1 MKFWNIISKY
11 FLYRWLFDRLFKSHY
26 HPTNNNFNSDNYD
39 MESDYD
45 AIGDSYRRENFRV
58 NSCDDYD
65 FLEDYG
71 LHDGYDDC
79 DHYDDYGDYD
89 DF

>member
-11 FLYRWLFDRLFKSHY
+11 LLFRWLFDRLFKTPY
-26 HPTNNNFNSDNYD
+26 HPTDNNLNSDNYD
-39 MESDYD
+39 MGADYD
-45 AIGDSYRRENFRV
+45 TVNDSYGRDNFRV

-71 LHDGYDDC
+71 MHGDYDD
-79 DHYDDYGDYD
+79 YDDYGDYD